1 MKQPLH
7 KIKLIILVTICV
19 TNLSLSG
26 QIKRLYYIDDFTTL
40 DSARYEI
47 TYEVDKV
54 PDTTKPNDKLTDV
67 QKLLI
72 GKGISKTY
80 SYLLFQNDSI
90 CTILENQD
98 VNFPAPPSGAGTDEI
113 YRNLLTGNIKVKKR
127 VDETMFCY
135 EENKPEL
142 NWTILNNRKMIANY
156 SCQNATVIFR
166 GRNYE
171 AWFTTE
177 IPISVGPYKFGG
189 LPGLIL
195 EIQDTNQNYTF
206 RCVGLKKLKSLQ
218 PIKSQ
223 NFPCTQTTREEL
235 HNFLIKKYN
244 NPTQYF
250 NSRGV
255 TYAVKID
262 GKVIV
267 NPKDYSLPYNPIEL
281 E

>member
-1 MKQPLH
+1 MKQPSH
-7 KIKLIILVTICV
+7 KIKWIIIVTICI
-19 TNLSLSG
+19 TNFSLFG
-26 QIKRLYYIDDFTTL
+26 QIKRLYYIDDFATL

-47 TYEVDKV
+47 TYEVEKV
-54 PDTTKPNDKLTDV
+54 PDTTQPNDKLTDI

-72 GKGISKTY
+72 GKEISKTY

-90 CTILENQD
+90 RTILENQN

-113 YRNLLTGNIKVKKR
+113 YKNLLTGNIKVKKR
-127 VDETMFCY
+127 VDETVFCY
-135 EENKPEL
+135 EENKPEID
-142 NWTILNNRKMIANY
+142 WTILHNRKMIANY
-156 SCQNATVIFR
+156 SCQNATAKFR

-195 EIQDTNQNYTF
+195 EIQDSDQNYTF
-206 RCVGLKKLKSLQ
+206 KCVGLKKLTSSQ

-235 HNFLIKKYN
+235 HNFLIKKHN

-255 TYAVKID
+255 TYAVKKK

>member
-1 MKQPLH
+1 M
-7 KIKLIILVTICV
+7 
-19 TNLSLSG
+19 S
-26 QIKRLYYIDDFTTL
+26 RLYYIDEFTTL

-47 TYEVDKV
+47 TYKVEKV
-54 PDTTKPNDKLTDV
+54 PDTTKPNDKLTDI

-72 GKGISKTY
+72 GKEISKTY

-90 CTILENQD
+90 CTILEKKD
-98 VNFPAPPSGAGTDEI
+98 VDFPAPPSGAGTDEI
-113 YRNLLTGNIKVKKR
+113 YRNLLTGNIKVKER
-127 VDETMFCY
+127 VDGTIFCY

-142 NWTILNNRKMIANY
+142 NWTIHNNRKVIANY
-156 SCQNATVIFR
+156 SCQNATVVFR
-166 GRNYE
+166 GRHYE
-171 AWFTTE
+171 AWFTKE
-177 IPISVGPYKFGG
+177 IPISAGPYKFGG

-195 EIQDTNQNYTF
+195 EIQDSKQNYTF
-206 RCVGLKKLKSLQ
+206 KCVGLKKLKSTK

-235 HNFLIKKYN
+235 HKFLKKKYK

-250 NSRGV
+250 NSMGV
-255 TYAVKID
+255 MYAVKID
-262 GKVIV
+262 GKVIF

>member
-1 MKQPLH
+1 MRT
-7 KIKLIILVTICV
+7 IRNTTLIILITICV
-19 TNLSLSG
+19 TNLSLFG
-26 QIKRLYYIDDFTTL
+26 QMNRLFYIDDFTTL

-47 TYEVDKV
+47 TYEVEKV

-72 GKGISKTY
+72 GKEISKTY

-90 CTILENQD
+90 CTILEKQGVD
-98 VNFPAPPSGAGTDEI
+98 FPSPPSGAETDEI
-113 YRNLLTGNIKVKKR
+113 YRNLRTGNLKVKKR
-127 VDETMFCY
+127 VDETIFCY
-135 EENKPEL
+135 EENKPVL
-142 NWTILNNRKMIANY
+142 NWTIHNNRKVIANY
-156 SCQNATVIFR
+156 SCQNATVEFR
-166 GRNYE
+166 GRKYE

-177 IPISVGPYKFGG
+177 IPISLGPFKFVG

-195 EIQDTNQNYTF
+195 EIQDSNQHYTF
-206 RCVGLKKLKSLQ
+206 RFIGLKKLNPVQ

-235 HNFLIKKYN
+235 HNFLIKRCN

-250 NSRGV
+250 NSMGV
-255 TYAVKID
+255 MYAVKID
-262 GKVIV
+262 GKVIF
-267 NPKDYSLPYNPIEL
+267 NPKDYHMPYNPIEL

>member
-1 MKQPLH
+1 MKQQLNM
-7 KIKLIILVTICV
+7 IKLIILVTISV
-19 TNLSLSG
+19 TNLSLFG

-47 TYEVDKV
+47 TYEVEKV
-54 PDTTKPNDKLTDV
+54 PDTTKPNDKLIDV

-72 GKGISKTY
+72 GKEISKTY

-90 CTILENQD
+90 RTILEKQD
-98 VNFPAPPSGAGTDEI
+98 FDFPAPPSGAETDEI

-127 VDETMFCY
+127 IDETMFCY

-142 NWTILNNRKMIANY
+142 NWTILNNRKVIANY

-195 EIQDTNQNYTF
+195 EIQDSNQNYTF
-206 RCVGLKKLKSLQ
+206 RCVGLKKLKSSQ

-255 TYAVKID
+255 TYVVKIN

-267 NPKDYSLPYNPIEL
+267 NPKDYSMPYNPIEL

>member
-1 MKQPLH
+1 MRALLH
-7 KIKLIILVTICV
+7 LIKLIILTMICV
-19 TNLSLSG
+19 TNLSLFG
-26 QIKRLYYIDDFTTL
+26 QIKRLYYIDDFTFL
-40 DSARYEI
+40 DSAKYEI
-47 TYEVDKV
+47 TYEVEKV
-54 PDTTKPNDKLTDV
+54 PDTTKPNDKLIDV

-72 GKGISKTY
+72 GKEISKTY

-90 CTILENQD
+90 CTILEKQD
-98 VNFPAPPSGAGTDEI
+98 LNFPSPPSAAGTDEI
-113 YRNLLTGNIKVKKR
+113 YRNLLTGNMEIKNR
-127 VDETMFCY
+127 VDETIFCY
-135 EENKPEL
+135 EENKPVL
-142 NWTILNNRKMIANY
+142 KWAILSGRKVIANY
-156 SCQNATVIFR
+156 PCQNATVEFR
-166 GRNYE
+166 GRKYE

-195 EIQDTNQNYTF
+195 EIQDSNQNYTF
-206 RCVGLKKLKSLQ
+206 RCIGLKKLKPLQ

-223 NFPCTQTTREEL
+223 NFPCTKTTREEL
-235 HNFLIKKYN
+235 QDFLIKKYN
-244 NPTQYF
+244 NLTQYF

-267 NPKDYSLPYNPIEL
+267 NPKNYSLPYNPIEL